1 MTSHVVVIE
10 DDVDLA
16 EMAAQRLRRAM
27 GAEVRTFLQGLPA
40 LAYLK
45 DGRPIDLVC
54 VDLSLPDIN
63 GFQICS
69 TLRSDPSTSH
79 VPILVISGR
88 TGLDDY
94 ARAHELGVNA
104 YLGKPFAMR
113 TLVDVAQR
121 LLARGRS

>member
-1 MTSHVVVIE
+1 MKPHVVVIE

-16 EMAAQRLRRAM
+16 DIAAQKLAKAT

-40 LAYLK
+40 LAYVK
-45 DGRPIDLVC
+45 DRHPIDLVC
-54 VDLSLPDIN
+54 IDLSLPDIS

-69 TLRSDPSTSH
+69 TLRSDPRTAS

-94 ARAHELGVNA
+94 ARAHEVGVNA
-104 YLGKPFAMR
+104 YLGKPFALR
-113 TLVDVAQR
+113 TFVDVAQR
-121 LLARGRS
+121 LLGGGRS